1 MAYAVQLVARYV
13 WVPDG
18 TGSALLGQRQG
29 DFPGYGAVTA
39 GVGGYGTVPAAQE
52 ASDFV
57 GEIVPGGDTPTGPNF
72 QTALNSAAADLYT
85 QMTTAGAVPG
95 FTSGTL
101 LALVQAWATGN
112 P

>member
-1 MAYAVQLVARYV
+1 MAYMIRLKCDYC

-18 TGSALLGQRQG
+18 TGGTMLGQRQG

-39 GVGGYGTVPAAQE
+39 GVGGYGTVPGAQE

-57 GEIVPGGDTPTGPNF
+57 GELVPGGDAPINTNF
-72 QTALNSAAADLYT
+72 QTALNAAAADLYT
-85 QMTTAGAVPG
+85 QLTTAGAVPG

-101 LALVQAWATGN
+101 LALLQAWATGN

>member
-1 MAYAVQLVARYV
+1 MAFMLKMKVDYC

-18 TGSALLGQRQG
+18 TAGALMGQRQG
-29 DFPGYGAVTA
+29 DFPGYGAVT
-39 GVGGYGTVPAAQE
+39 GGIGGYGTVPAAQE

-57 GEIVPGGDTPTGPNF
+57 GEVVPGGDSPSGANF
-72 QTALNSAAADLYT
+72 QTALNAAAADLYT